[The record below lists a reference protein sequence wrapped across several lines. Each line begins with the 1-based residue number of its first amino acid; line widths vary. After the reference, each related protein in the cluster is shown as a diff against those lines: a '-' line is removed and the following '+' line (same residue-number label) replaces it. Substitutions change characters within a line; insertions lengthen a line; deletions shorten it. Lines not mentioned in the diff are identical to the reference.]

1 MSLRELAAEVA
12 REVYAPKAAE
22 WDRDRT
28 PLPDDEVQRLAKLGF
43 LGMVL
48 PEEYGG
54 HGGTLLDALIV
65 QEELA
70 KECRPAA
77 FQVFETNVGPCRVIE
92 FFGTEQQKQD
102 VLPKTVS
109 GEITMAI
116 GISEPDAGSAATDMR
131 TKARLEGDEYVLN
144 GSKRWISNGGH
155 AERVPRL
162 LPAE

>member
-1 MSLRELAAEVA
+1 MSGFELTPDQVSLRELAAEVA

-70 KECRPAA
+70 KECRPGGVPGLRDQRRPVPGHRVLRHRAA
-77 FQVFETNVGPCRVIE
+77 EEGRAA
-92 FFGTEQQKQD
+92 QD
-102 VLPKTVS
+102 
-109 GEITMAI
+109 
-116 GISEPDAGSAATDMR
+116 R
-131 TKARLEGDEYVLN
+131 QR
-144 GSKRWISNGGH
+144 
-155 AERVPRL
+155 
-162 LPAE
+162 